1 MHCSHWKESVEIAKL
16 WTWALFK
23 VNSSNHHLVME
34 SRLIHLMDGLRISGR
49 DVSGRDITRFM
60 VQVSSGKF
68 PKLRRVDISHALSP
82 R

>member
-1 MHCSHWKESVEIAKL
+1 MHCSHWKGSVEIAKL

-34 SRLIHLMDGLRISGR
+34 SRLIHLMDGLRIYH
-49 DVSGRDITRFM
+49 DVSGRDIARFM
-60 VQVSSGKF
+60 DQVSSGKF
-68 PKLRRVDISHALSP
+68 PKLRRVDISHAFSP